1 MSTHV
6 LALDAGASARPVPR
20 GDRLPSLIL
29 NERQRCELELLL
41 GGVFRPLEGFL
52 GRNDY
57 DRVLEDACLADGT
70 PWPMPVTLD
79 VGEAFSAGL
88 SRGSEVMLRGSDGV
102 LLAVLDVE
110 DIYWPDHLYEA
121 RRIYGTSDRR
131 HAGVAELLDRTGP
144 VYLGGRVRGI
154 RPPLPHDAGELDG
167 TSRRLRDWLAARRRE
182 PGRPVDIGPIG
193 PGLLAQQVRTLLR
206 HKGLIEA

>member
-6 LALDAGASARPVPR
+6 LALDAGASARPVPS

-41 GGVFRPLEGFL
+41 CRVFRPLEGFL
-52 GRNDY
+52 GRSDY

-88 SRGSEVMLRGSDGV
+88 SRGSEVMLRGSEGA

-110 DIYWPDHLYEA
+110 DIYWPDHPYEA

-131 HAGVAELLDRTGP
+131 HAGVAELLDHTGP
-144 VYLGGRVRGI
+144 VYLGGPVRGI
-154 RPPLPHDAGELDG
+154 RPPRPSDAGELEDV
-167 TSRRLRDWLAARRRE
+167 TRRLRGWLAARRRE
-182 PGRPVDIGPIG
+182 PGRPVDLGPIG
-193 PGLLAQQVRTLLR
+193 PGLLAQRVRTLLR
-206 HKGLIEA
+206 HKGLIDA